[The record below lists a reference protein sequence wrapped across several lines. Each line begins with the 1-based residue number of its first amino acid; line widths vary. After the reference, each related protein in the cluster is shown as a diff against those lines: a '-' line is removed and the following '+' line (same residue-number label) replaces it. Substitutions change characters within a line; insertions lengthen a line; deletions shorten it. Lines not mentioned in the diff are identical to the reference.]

1 MAVMEAGPLI
11 NPSYEPLGKLTR
23 SLHWDDFVE
32 SLENEALKP
41 AVKVYSSLSPNIET
55 TLQGVKVIARQK
67 WHAAQYT
74 NVFFVTYVLYE
85 FFFISSKLE
94 K

>member
-1 MAVMEAGPLI
+1 MAVIEAGPLI

-41 AVKVYSSLSPNIET
+41 AVKVYSSLSPNIKT
-55 TLQGVKVIARQK
+55 TLQGVKLIARQK